1 MYNELDYYTKMTVTD
16 VNKNNLFFHKL
27 RGGKI
32 SNAMYKINEHIG
44 YCNSDKKYWI
54 TNLMG
59 YLGDNTPPLKPNTFI
74 YVSNHDLT
82 PRQIKTFNNKYG
94 A

>member
-44 YCNSDKKYWI
+44 YCNSDKKYWT
-54 TNLMG
+54 TN
-59 YLGDNTPPLKPNTFI
+59 
-74 YVSNHDLT
+74 
-82 PRQIKTFNNKYG
+82 
-94 A
+94 